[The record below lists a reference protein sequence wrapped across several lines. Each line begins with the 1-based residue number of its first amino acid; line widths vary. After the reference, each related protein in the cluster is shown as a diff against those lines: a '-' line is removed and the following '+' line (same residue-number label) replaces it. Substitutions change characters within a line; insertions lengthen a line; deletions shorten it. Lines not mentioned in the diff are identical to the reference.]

1 MSYTNTNEN
10 NDNNILAVG
19 KTYLAVGIIYLLYQ
33 LSLLLYLWQLVQYNM
48 YQYMC
53 ANYVVVTDILVLI
66 PDDVMDSVF

>member
-1 MSYTNTNEN
+1 MKT

-19 KTYLAVGIIYLLYQ
+19 KTYLTVGIIYLLYQ

-53 ANYVVVTDILVLI
+53 ANYVVLTDILVLI

>member
-1 MSYTNTNEN
+1 MKT

-19 KTYLAVGIIYLLYQ
+19 KTYLTVGIIYLLYQ

>member
-1 MSYTNTNEN
+1 MKT

-19 KTYLAVGIIYLLYQ
+19 KTYLTVGIIYLLYQ

-66 PDDVMDSVF
+66 PDDVTDSVF

>member
-19 KTYLAVGIIYLLYQ
+19 KTYLTVGIIYLLYQ

-48 YQYMC
+48 YQYLC